1 MPEPARARRT
11 RHAAAERRRAPERR
25 AAPERGAARARSEVA
40 TEDRIRAW
48 VRSADPDALV
58 AMGPPGE
65 APEGRGASVYLLDVV
80 PQPAVRGAGR
90 PPLQLWLRYLVSTWA
105 EERTAA
111 DRLLVELAYAA
122 MEQPDIEID
131 PEVTLPETWTALRAV
146 ARPSFIVRVTERRA
160 RARPVA
166 PLVLHPI
173 RIEPAF
179 LPSTIA
185 GVVRGPGGIALPDAT
200 VALPSVGRESRTDAR
215 GRFQLL
221 GVPAPP
227 VSTHLVVRAR
237 GTETVVKLP
246 KDPAR
251 ARALVIEIKSL
262 EGVNA

>member
-1 MPEPARARRT
+1 M
-11 RHAAAERRRAPERR
+11 
-25 AAPERGAARARSEVA
+25 
-40 TEDRIRAW
+40 
-48 VRSADPDALV
+48 
-58 AMGPPGE
+58 
-65 APEGRGASVYLLDVV
+65 SVYLLDVV
-80 PQPAVRGAGR
+80 PQPAVRSAGR

-105 EERTAA
+105 RERGDA

-166 PLVLHPI
+166 PPVLHPI

-179 LPSTIA
+179 PSFIA

-215 GRFQLL
+215 GRFLL
-221 GVPAPP
+221 QGVPGPP
-227 VSTHLVVRAR
+227 VSTHLVVRAK